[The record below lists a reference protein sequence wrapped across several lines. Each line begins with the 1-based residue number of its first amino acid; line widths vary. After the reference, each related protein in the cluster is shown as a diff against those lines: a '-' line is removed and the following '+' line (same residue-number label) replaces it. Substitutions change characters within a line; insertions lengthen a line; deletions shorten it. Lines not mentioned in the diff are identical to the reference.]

1 MSSLISLD
9 PSNNLSQFQ
18 NQNFLIKVLF
28 KKLNIFRRG
37 QNTKIKSESR
47 KVNQSCFYLYKLIR
61 HQQVLKKNIF
71 RICSFWSCFLWVR
84 SRHLAIPV
92 EIEIFL
98 VYARIFEPRSHNTNY
113 TFYPMNFLQK
123 IFKILIN
130 LDFVEHKSN
139 TFGFILETSNV
150 K

>member
-1 MSSLISLD
+1 VSSLISLD

-71 RICSFWSCFLWVR
+71 RICSF
-84 SRHLAIPV
+84 
-92 EIEIFL
+92 
-98 VYARIFEPRSHNTNY
+98 
-113 TFYPMNFLQK
+113 
-123 IFKILIN
+123 
-130 LDFVEHKSN
+130 
-139 TFGFILETSNV
+139 
-150 K
+150 